1 MTTINPVQYKLS
13 EFIRLL
19 EHVATDKDQSFHCSD
34 STYTTISKLL
44 ETEYDEK
51 EDDLEYLMD
60 IVNISLEH
68 TGCTNKKR
76 FPVSKYLDWACSN
89 NLYIHNVALQS

>member
-1 MTTINPVQYKLS
+1 MTTINPVQYKLP

-19 EHVATDKDQSFHCSD
+19 EHIATDKDQSFHCSD

-76 FPVSKYLDWACSN
+76 FPVSKYLLIICISITWHFN
-89 NLYIHNVALQS
+89 HN

>member
-1 MTTINPVQYKLS
+1 MTAIKPAQYGLP
-13 EFIRLL
+13 EFIKLL
-19 EHVATDKDQSFHCSD
+19 ERVAIDKDQSFHCSNF
-34 STYTTISKLL
+34 TYATISKLL

-51 EDDLEYLMD
+51 EDDLEYLLD
-60 IVNISLEH
+60 IINISLEQ

-89 NLYIHNVALQS
+89 DLYIHNAELPS

>member
-1 MTTINPVQYKLS
+1 MTTINPVQYKLP

-19 EHVATDKDQSFHCSD
+19 EHIATDKDQSFHCSD

-51 EDDLEYLMD
+51 EDDLEYLP
-60 IVNISLEH
+60 IKN
-68 TGCTNKKR
+68 
-76 FPVSKYLDWACSN
+76 VSR
-89 NLYIHNVALQS
+89 

>member
-1 MTTINPVQYKLS
+1 MTTINPVQYKLP

-19 EHVATDKDQSFHCSD
+19 EHIATDKDQSFHCSD

-44 ETEYDEK
+44 ET